1 MSAGFEKRAG
11 RGKGTQQ
18 KQQQRQEGHL
28 HTIFN
33 QRQEKDRWFE
43 VKSIAASRGGKRTLK
58 IKKEKLK
65 GLRVGEIKVKTTEKR
80 ETKGTFFRASLHV
93 NLSFYFVISFCS
105 F

>member
-1 MSAGFEKRAG
+1 
-11 RGKGTQQ
+11 
-18 KQQQRQEGHL
+18 
-28 HTIFN
+28 
-33 QRQEKDRWFE
+33 
-43 VKSIAASRGGKRTLK
+43 LK

>member
-1 MSAGFEKRAG
+1 
-11 RGKGTQQ
+11 
-18 KQQQRQEGHL
+18 
-28 HTIFN
+28 
-33 QRQEKDRWFE
+33 
-43 VKSIAASRGGKRTLK
+43 LK

-93 NLSFYFVISFCS
+93 NPSFYFVISFCS